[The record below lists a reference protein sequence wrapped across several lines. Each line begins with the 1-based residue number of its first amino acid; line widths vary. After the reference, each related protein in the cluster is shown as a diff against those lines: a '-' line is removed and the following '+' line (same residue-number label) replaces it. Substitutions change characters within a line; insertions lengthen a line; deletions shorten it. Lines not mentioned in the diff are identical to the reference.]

1 MLILYFCRKKV
12 LRNSFL
18 NTLSPVSC
26 FSCAAIHFIHVLPS
40 LISLFIPPC
49 DFISFVFAFILIA
62 KKQKRHL
69 EFFHSKCLTYILRDR
84 QESYIPHNSL
94 SDFSETKIRYPSS
107 DEYKYKFHFH
117 NSTIYSI
124 GQCFFFSILYFL
136 VILSRI
142 LQHLPARSL
151 VRYKYRE
158 SYSTSHFY
166 SSVVHPVYQY

>member
-1 MLILYFCRKKV
+1 MHILLYFCRKKV

-18 NTLSPVSC
+18 NTLAPVFC

-40 LISLFIPPC
+40 LISLFIPSC

-62 KKQKRHL
+62 KKTKRHL

-124 GQCFFFSILYFL
+124 GQCFFFQYIVFL
-136 VILSRI
+136 
-142 LQHLPARSL
+142 
-151 VRYKYRE
+151 
-158 SYSTSHFY
+158 SYSFSNFTTSP
-166 SSVVHPVYQY
+166 SSQSSKVQIS